1 MTWYAVVDNATGA
14 LLSVGSVIA
23 DPLPEGL
30 VALELGEERPTGVW
44 NPATRVHETPAPVRQ
59 IVLSRLEFLQRLTV
73 QERIA
78 IRTAAKSNPIV
89 EDFMHLLDLAA
100 DVNLTHA
107 ATMQGVG
114 YLEQQGLIAAG
125 RAAAILA

>member
-1 MTWYAVVDNATGA
+1 
-14 LLSVGSVIA
+14 
-23 DPLPEGL
+23 
-30 VALELGEERPTGVW
+30 
-44 NPATRVHETPAPVRQ
+44 
-59 IVLSRLEFLQRLTV
+59 V